1 MAVLYCFQIKLL
13 INKSQD
19 LVSHYFTLVFKK
31 LQFILIIVGRFFKIL
46 FRKRKE
52 IELLY
57 LNYST
62 EYIFDNS
69 LIIINYRFRNGLWY
83 RFGKHKTLEKEIKI
97 FNLKNFETEFDL
109 VVYGFF
115 QRKAFKL
122 KFEPQLTI
130 NTQSFKTSLSNLS
143 FEKVEKTIPAL
154 IQPHLYSNIRKP
166 SLIASKI
173 KVTNKPII
181 INNNTY
187 NQNEFI

>member
-1 MAVLYCFQIKLL
+1 M
-13 INKSQD
+13 
-19 LVSHYFTLVFKK
+19 VSHYFTLVFKK

-83 RFGKHKTLEKEIKI
+83 QFGKHKTLEKEIKI
-97 FNLKNFETEFDL
+97 FNLKNFDTEFDF

-115 QRKAFKL
+115 QKKVFKL
-122 KFEPQLTI
+122 KFDPQLTI
-130 NTQSFKTSLSNLS
+130 NTQSFKTSLSNRSLNL
-143 FEKVEKTIPAL
+143 VEKAISDL
-154 IQPHLYSNIRKP
+154 VQPHLYSDMGKVSINT
-166 SLIASKI
+166 SKI
-173 KVTNKPII
+173 KVTSKPII
-181 INNNTY
+181 INNNNY

>member
-1 MAVLYCFQIKLL
+1 M
-13 INKSQD
+13 
-19 LVSHYFTLVFKK
+19 VSRYLTLVFKK

-46 FRKRKE
+46 FRKRKG

-69 LIIINYRFRNGLWY
+69 LIIISYRFRNGLWY
-83 RFGKHKTLEKEIKI
+83 QFGKHKTFEKEIKI
-97 FNLKNFETEFDL
+97 FNIKNFDTEFDL
-109 VVYGFF
+109 VVFGFF
-115 QRKAFKL
+115 QRKVFKL

-143 FEKVEKTIPAL
+143 LEIVEKTIPAL
-154 IQPHLYSNIRKP
+154 IQPHLDSNVRKP

-173 KVTNKPII
+173 KVTNKPIKI
-181 INNNTY
+181 TNNNY

>member
-1 MAVLYCFQIKLL
+1 M
-13 INKSQD
+13 
-19 LVSHYFTLVFKK
+19 VSHYFTLVFKK
-31 LQFILIIVGRFFKIL
+31 LQFILIIVGRFLKIL
-46 FRKRKE
+46 FRKSKK
-52 IELLY
+52 IELLF

-69 LIIINYRFRNGLWY
+69 LIIIKYRFRNGLWY

-97 FNLKNFETEFDL
+97 FNLKNFDTEFDF

-115 QRKAFKL
+115 QRKVFKL

-130 NTQSFKTSLSNLS
+130 NTRRFKTSLSNLS
-143 FEKVEKTIPAL
+143 LEIVEKTIPAL
-154 IQPHLYSNIRKP
+154 IQPNLFNNIRKP
-166 SLIASKI
+166 SLVASKI

>member
-1 MAVLYCFQIKLL
+1 MVSNYL
-13 INKSQD
+13 I
-19 LVSHYFTLVFKK
+19 LVFKK

-83 RFGKHKTLEKEIKI
+83 QFGKHKTLEKEIKI
-97 FNLKNFETEFDL
+97 FNLKNFDTEFDF
-109 VVYGFF
+109 VVHGFF
-115 QRKAFKL
+115 QKKVFKL

-130 NTQSFKTSLSNLS
+130 NTQSFKTSLSNRSLDL
-143 FEKVEKTIPAL
+143 VEKAIPDL
-154 IQPHLYSNIRKP
+154 IQPHLYSDIGKL
-166 SLIASKI
+166 SIDTSKI
-173 KVTNKPII
+173 KVTSKPFI

>member
-1 MAVLYCFQIKLL
+1 MFPDKLL
-13 INKSQD
+13 INKSKD

-31 LQFILIIVGRFFKIL
+31 LQFILIIVGRFLKIL
-46 FRKRKE
+46 FRKSKE

-97 FNLKNFETEFDL
+97 FNLKNFDTEFDL

-115 QRKAFKL
+115 QRKVFKL

-130 NTQSFKTSLSNLS
+130 NTQRFKTSLSNLS
-143 FEKVEKTIPAL
+143 LEIVEKTIPAL
-154 IQPHLYSNIRKP
+154 IQPNLFSNIRKP
-166 SLIASKI
+166 SLVASKI

>member
-1 MAVLYCFQIKLL
+1 M
-13 INKSQD
+13 
-19 LVSHYFTLVFKK
+19 VSHYFTLVFKK

-83 RFGKHKTLEKEIKI
+83 QFGKHKTLEKEIKI
-97 FNLKNFETEFDL
+97 FNLKNFDTEFDF

-115 QRKAFKL
+115 QKKVFKL
-122 KFEPQLTI
+122 KFDPQLTI
-130 NTQSFKTSLSNLS
+130 NTQSFKTSLSNRSLNL
-143 FEKVEKTIPAL
+143 VEKAIPDL
-154 IQPHLYSNIRKP
+154 VQPHLYSDIGKVSINT
-166 SLIASKI
+166 SKI
-173 KVTNKPII
+173 KVTSKPII
-181 INNNTY
+181 INNNNY